1 MNLQPVNIGGIEC
14 DALIHHELAMEAE
27 IPDYPVEEG
36 YSVQDTM
43 ILKPRTLS
51 LTVIVTNT
59 PITFRSHASLG
70 RVQEVAARFQE
81 LYQSRQL
88 ITVTSAKGS
97 FQNMGI
103 TSLSLPYDVSTK
115 TSLEIPI
122 TLKEVLTTTA
132 QTVTIPSEYGRG
144 GDTGT
149 TAGTVNTSPYGSETG
164 TATSTVG
171 NSTVGNSTNN
181 GDSSEGGGGSLP
193 YNLIESI
200 AGEGAVDSMV
210 GSTIDYF
217 GGGS

>member
-59 PITFRSHASLG
+59 PITFRSHASPG

-149 TAGTVNTSPYGSETG
+149 TAGTANTSPYGSETG
-164 TATSTVG
+164 TASTVTG
-171 NSTVGNSTNN
+171 NSVEQEQSGDEKGAAAIYSIGSMIMGSEEALKN
-181 GDSSEGGGGSLP
+181 G
-193 YNLIESI
+193 IES
-200 AGEGAVDSMV
+200 VV
-210 GSTIDYF
+210 GYF

>member
-51 LTVIVTNT
+51 LTVVVTNT
-59 PITFRSHASLG
+59 PITFRSHASPG

-149 TAGTVNTSPYGSETG
+149 TAGTANTSPYGSETG
-164 TATSTVG
+164 TASTVTG
-171 NSTVGNSTNN
+171 NSVENEQSGDEKGASAIYSIGSMIMGSEEALKN
-181 GDSSEGGGGSLP
+181 G
-193 YNLIESI
+193 IES
-200 AGEGAVDSMV
+200 VV
-210 GSTIDYF
+210 GYF

>member
-51 LTVIVTNT
+51 LMVIVTNT
-59 PITFRSHASLG
+59 PITFRSHASPG

-149 TAGTVNTSPYGSETG
+149 TAGTANTSPYGSETG
-164 TATSTVG
+164 TASTVTG
-171 NSTVGNSTNN
+171 NSVENEQSGDERGASAIYSIGSMIMGSEEALKN
-181 GDSSEGGGGSLP
+181 G
-193 YNLIESI
+193 IES
-200 AGEGAVDSMV
+200 VV
-210 GSTIDYF
+210 GYF

>member
-59 PITFRSHASLG
+59 PITFRSHASPG

-88 ITVTSAKGS
+88 IAVTSAKGS

-149 TAGTVNTSPYGSETG
+149 TAGTANTSPYGSETG
-164 TATSTVG
+164 TASTVTG
-171 NSTVGNSTNN
+171 NSVENEQSGDEKGASAIYSIGSMIMGSEEALKN
-181 GDSSEGGGGSLP
+181 G
-193 YNLIESI
+193 IES
-200 AGEGAVDSMV
+200 VV
-210 GSTIDYF
+210 GYF

>member
-1 MNLQPVNIGGIEC
+1 MKVQPVNIGGIEC

-51 LTVIVTNT
+51 LTIVVTNT
-59 PITFRSHASLG
+59 PITFREHASPG
-70 RVQEVAARFQE
+70 RVQEVAQRLQE
-81 LYQSRQL
+81 LYSSRQL

-103 TSLSLPYDVSTK
+103 TSLSLPYDTSTK

-149 TAGTVNTSPYGSETG
+149 TAGTANTSSYGSNTG
-164 TATSTVG
+164 TASSTVG
-171 NSTVGNSTNN
+171 SST
-181 GDSSEGGGGSLP
+181 SSGEGRTTASSDRGGSIA
-193 YNLIESI
+193 YNLIQSI
-200 AGEGAVDSMV
+200 AGEGAVESIA
-210 GSTIDYF
+210 GSVVDYV

>member
-59 PITFRSHASLG
+59 PITFRSHASPG

-88 ITVTSAKGS
+88 IAVTSAKGS

-149 TAGTVNTSPYGSETG
+149 TAGTANTSPYGSETG
-164 TATSTVG
+164 TASTVTG
-171 NSTVGNSTNN
+171 NSVENEQSGDEKGASAIYSIGSMIMGSEEALEN
-181 GDSSEGGGGSLP
+181 G
-193 YNLIESI
+193 IES
-200 AGEGAVDSMV
+200 VV
-210 GSTIDYF
+210 GYF

>member
-14 DALIHHELAMEAE
+14 DALIHHELGMEAE

-36 YSVQDTM
+36 YSVQDTI
-43 ILKPRTLS
+43 ILKPKTLS
-51 LTVIVTNT
+51 LTVVVTNT
-59 PITFRSHASLG
+59 PITFRERASPG
-70 RVQEVAARFQE
+70 RVQEVAQRLQE
-81 LYQSRQL
+81 LYSSRQL

-97 FQNMGI
+97 YQNMGI

-115 TSLEIPI
+115 TSLEIPV

-149 TAGTVNTSPYGSETG
+149 TAGTANTSPYGSETG
-164 TATSTVG
+164 TASTVTG
-171 NSTVGNSTNN
+171 NSAENEQSGDEKGASAIYSIGSMIMGSEEALEN
-181 GDSSEGGGGSLP
+181 G
-193 YNLIESI
+193 IES
-200 AGEGAVDSMV
+200 VV
-210 GSTIDYF
+210 GYF

>member
-1 MNLQPVNIGGIEC
+1 LNLQPVNIGGIEC

-59 PITFRSHASLG
+59 PITFRSHASPG

-149 TAGTVNTSPYGSETG
+149 TAGTANTSPYGSETG
-164 TATSTVG
+164 TASTVTG
-171 NSTVGNSTNN
+171 NSVENEQSGDEKGASAIYSIGSMIMGSEEALKN
-181 GDSSEGGGGSLP
+181 G
-193 YNLIESI
+193 IES
-200 AGEGAVDSMV
+200 VV
-210 GSTIDYF
+210 GYF

>member
-59 PITFRSHASLG
+59 PITFRSHASPG

-88 ITVTSAKGS
+88 IAVTSAKGS

-149 TAGTVNTSPYGSETG
+149 TAGTANTSPYGSETG
-164 TATSTVG
+164 TASTVTG
-171 NSTVGNSTNN
+171 NSAEHEQSGDEKGASAIYSIGSMIMGSEEALEN
-181 GDSSEGGGGSLP
+181 G
-193 YNLIESI
+193 IES
-200 AGEGAVDSMV
+200 VV
-210 GSTIDYF
+210 GYF

>member
-171 NSTVGNSTNN
+171 NSTNN